1 MSSGEPQAEIE
12 EPVPQQVPVKEL
24 TLKIKLP
31 SFLTSEPLSLPSSF
45 EESLTD
51 LRQSLGIIPLSRNLT
66 NYTVLVNGV
75 DVTAHFDDLA
85 TFSQIIEELGL
96 NADDVEVLEVEIKEK
111 AYNLASVYEQIGRFR
126 EVVGLHYI
134 DRISHDFGV
143 AAGVSK
149 FNNIKLDDVRP
160 KEEVVEEIKEG
171 EEAAAAAA
179 AAEID
184 LSPEELAEIT
194 EFAQTVSMK
203 SFSGKF
209 TDATQFDKVNDS
221 LKVPIKSLSVSQWSP
236 VPPHQKNKGDLLYL
250 SLQTLEHETFTIT
263 CHFSGFF
270 VNKSSTVNFNPEI
283 KINEKGKFFKS
294 FLLYDLVSSL
304 SPSFPRTIEENEVN
318 LSLATQHPET
328 YLLPNNSYLS
338 YPWLVNTTTANKNFP
353 DVSRS
358 QLPLISNGVDGSDYV
373 KDWNSDIQ
381 SIRELPTTT
390 IQERILREKLIQKS
404 IFDFNKTATET
415 AINIIKGNLTPMNPS
430 EEEDKYIYLKNGI
443 FYSTGATTVDVFET
457 TGGEEASRYIA
468 AKDLAGVKVMNNRD
482 VKGIYNLVTCIV
494 DYMGKRIVC
503 QAPVPG
509 ILDSIPEEEEEEGEA
524 EKVVYGLSSDAT
536 KILED
541 ESFTEPLK
549 QVAEIFHLKPHTVE
563 LSPEVKS
570 QGELVV
576 SKDSKGLKG
585 TDGRKYIIDLY
596 RTTPRD
602 IEFTQEHFDPA
613 NPQSYPHGEA
623 LVRHEAVTEWW
634 KRKIAPII
642 KAAAEKAEAQG
653 ETNPETVLPTDEVLF
668 NPDAFSTEV
677 ESDEDRN
684 VVREIS
690 KFIKENLIEEFLTEV
705 SSQLVPFDGTQL
717 TEMLHRAGIS
727 MRYLGFITE
736 RIIAKKEEY
745 IAKEAETIKANEE
758 AVKVK
763 KEEEAK
769 KEEEK
774 KEEEQKEDEKK
785 EDEEKKEEDEEKEE
799 EEEPSKATYEP
810 IVANYNVLHRI
821 VIQEIV
827 ARSSKHILRQLTTGL
842 PSYLIPFC
850 VAHFHNCLLGSD
862 ITTAPSVEIDPI
874 YRDFYPDSAFEF
886 TKLTTADVLQL
897 VETEALVRFR
907 YTLGSDW
914 IKSVGASQLLREISF
929 KFGIQWKSQQYAFTK
944 ESFESQAEAYKVSTI
959 ETTKSKKKSK
969 KSTQPT
975 IVEKTIAR
983 SSTFIAD
990 DIVNF
995 VPLVK
1000 DSSCKSSLIDEIFLS
1015 ARAHIAAGGKDR
1027 DTGIALINELVGI
1040 QENIYG
1046 KVNAETARFYTLVAQ
1061 MYQQLGFEVEAA
1073 IIGRKAIVLCERTT
1087 GFDSADTIASYMN
1100 SAYYEAGNNQTLNS
1114 LKMYKQAM
1122 QTWADVYGK
1131 DHPTLINTLT
1141 NSSEAMMKIKA
1152 YPAAT
1157 QFLEEA
1163 LELSVAING
1172 NVSEITGIIYFRLA
1186 NLLISIGK
1194 FKESRDLYVIAHDIF
1209 QKLLGPDDSMTK
1221 QVAKYVSNVSMYVEY
1236 MNVKNEEAKKAAAAA
1251 AANTGA
1257 KSASKVKVTS
1267 APATPVASKKKT
1279 GKKNQIPQSDPEIA
1293 NKSID
1298 DILKFIEGGN
1308 QPKKGKKGSKKK

>member
-1 MSSGEPQAEIE
+1 MSSGEPQAEVE
-12 EPVPQQVPVKEL
+12 EQQVAVKEL
-24 TLKIKLP
+24 ALKVQLPHFLTTETLTLP
-31 SFLTSEPLSLPSSF
+31 SAY
-45 EESLTD
+45 EESLAD
-51 LRQSLGIIPLSRNLT
+51 LKQSLSIIPLSRNLT
-66 NYTVLVNGV
+66 SYTIVINGV
-75 DVTAHFDDLA
+75 DVTAHFDDLS
-85 TFSQIIEELGL
+85 TFAQIIEELGL
-96 NADDVEVLEVEIKEK
+96 ADVEELNVEIKEK
-111 AYNLASVYEQIGRFR
+111 AYNLAAVYDQISRFR
-126 EVVGLHYI
+126 EVIGLHYI

-149 FNNIKLDDVRP
+149 FNNIELDDVKP
-160 KEEVVEEIKEG
+160 KEDKAEQKPEQE
-171 EEAAAAAA
+171 EEAANEVQLPA
-179 AAEID
+179 
-184 LSPEELAEIT
+184 EELTKIA
-194 EFAQTVSMK
+194 EFAETVSMK

-209 TDATQFDKVNDS
+209 VDATDFDKVNDA

-236 VPPHQKNKGDLLYL
+236 VPPFQKNKGDLLYL
-250 SLQTLEHETFTIT
+250 SLQTLEHETFNIT

-283 KINEKGKFFKS
+283 KVNEKGKFFKS

-304 SPSFPRTIEENEVN
+304 SPSFAKTIEENEIN
-318 LSLATQHPET
+318 LSSATQHPET
-328 YLLPNNSYLS
+328 YLLPNNSYLA

-381 SIRELPTTT
+381 AIKELPTTS
-390 IQERILREKLIQKS
+390 IQERILREKLIHKS

-415 AINIIKGNLTPMNPS
+415 AINIIKGNLTPMNPT
-430 EEEDKYIYLKNGI
+430 EEEDKHIYLKNGI
-443 FYSTGATTVDVFET
+443 FYSTGATTVDTFQA

-468 AKDLAGVKVMNNRD
+468 AKDLAGVKVMNSRD
-482 VKGIYNLVTCIV
+482 VRGIYNLVTCIV

-509 ILDSIPEEEEEEGEA
+509 VLDPAPEDEEESG
-524 EKVVYGLSSDAT
+524 EKVVYGLSTDAN

-541 ESFTEPLK
+541 ASFTEPLK
-549 QVAEIFHLKPHTVE
+549 QVADVFHLKPHTVE

-570 QGELVV
+570 KGELVV

-585 TDGRKYIIDLY
+585 TDGRKYVIDLY

-602 IEFTQEHFDPA
+602 IEFTEQHFDPSS
-613 NPQSYPHGEA
+613 PQSYPHGEA

-634 KRKIAPII
+634 KRKIAPLI
-642 KAAAEKAEAQG
+642 KAAAEKAEAEG
-653 ETNPETVLPTDEVLF
+653 DKTEPVLPTEQVVF
-668 NPDAFSTEV
+668 NPDAFSTDT
-677 ESDEDRN
+677 ESDEDRAT
-684 VVREIS
+684 VREIS
-690 KFIKENLIEEFLTEV
+690 KFIKEHLVEEFLNDV
-705 SSQLVPFDGTQL
+705 SSQLVPFDGKQL

-727 MRYLGFITE
+727 MRYLGFIAE
-736 RIIAKKEEY
+736 RIIAKKEEFV
-745 IAKEAETIKANEE
+745 AKEAETIKANEE
-758 AVKVK
+758 AVKAK

-769 KEEEK
+769 KKEEEAKKAEEEAKEEAKEEK
-774 KEEEQKEDEKK
+774 KEAE
-785 EDEEKKEEDEEKEE
+785 EEKED

-810 IVANYNVLHRI
+810 IVANLNVLYTII
-821 VIQEIV
+821 VREIV

-842 PSYLIPFC
+842 PTYLVPFA
-850 VAHFHNCLLGSD
+850 VAHFHNCLLGSA
-862 ITTAPSVEIDPI
+862 ITSTPSVEIDPV
-874 YRDFYPDSAFEF
+874 YRDFYPESAFEF
-886 TKLTTADVLQL
+886 TKLTTDAVLQL
-897 VETEALVRFR
+897 IQTEALVRFR
-907 YTLGSDW
+907 YTLPSDW
-914 IKSVGASQLLREISF
+914 NSTIRAPQLLREIAH

-944 ESFESQAEAYKVSTI
+944 EDFDAQAQDFKVSTI
-959 ETTKSKKKSK
+959 ETKSKKKAK
-969 KSTQPT
+969 KSSPT
-975 IVEKTIAR
+975 IVEKTVAR

-1000 DSSCKSSLIDEIFLS
+1000 DSSSKSSLIEEIFLS

-1027 DTGIALINELVGI
+1027 ETGIALINELVGI

-1061 MYQQLGFEVEAA
+1061 MYQQLGYEVEAA
-1073 IIGRKAIVLCERTT
+1073 ILGRKAIVLCERTT
-1087 GFDSADTIASYMN
+1087 GFDSADTITAYMN
-1100 SAYYEAGNNQTLNS
+1100 AAYYEAGNDQTLNS
-1114 LKMYKQAM
+1114 LKIYKHAM
-1122 QTWADVYGK
+1122 QTWASVYGK

-1141 NSSEAMMKIKA
+1141 NSSEAMMRIKA

-1163 LELSVAING
+1163 LELSVAVNG

-1186 NLLISIGK
+1186 NLLVSINK

-1209 QKLLGPDDSMTK
+1209 QKLLGPDDSLTK
-1221 QVAKYVSNVSMYVEY
+1221 QASRYTGSVNMYIEY
-1236 MNVKNEEAKKAAAAA
+1236 MNAKSQEAKKQAAAVAA
-1251 AANTGA
+1251 ATA
-1257 KSASKVKVTS
+1257 KSASKVKVPGVS
-1267 APATPVASKKKT
+1267 ATTAASKKKA
-1279 GKKNQIPQSDPEIA
+1279 GKKHQVPQPDPEIA
-1293 NKSID
+1293 SKSID